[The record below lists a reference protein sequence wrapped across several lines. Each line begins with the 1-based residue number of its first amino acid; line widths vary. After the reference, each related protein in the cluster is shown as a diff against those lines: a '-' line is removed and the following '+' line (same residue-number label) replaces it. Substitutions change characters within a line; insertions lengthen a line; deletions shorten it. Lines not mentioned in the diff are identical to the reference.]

1 MVENWLVS
9 YLEEFILSTGLPKS
23 DSEELFNDFSTF
35 FSSILIS
42 LENAL
47 NNDDFLG
54 LANFA
59 HQLKGA
65 SGSLLIEPVFDLA
78 LAIENASKASDKKEC
93 EFQIGL
99 LKKINI

>member
-1 MVENWLVS
+1 MVENWLNS
-9 YLEEFILSTGLPKS
+9 YLEEFILNTGLPKS
-23 DSEELFNDFSTF
+23 DSEELFNDFSVF
-35 FSSILIS
+35 FSSILLS
-42 LENAL
+42 LENSLDA
-47 NNDDFLG
+47 NDFLG

-99 LKKINI
+99 LKKLNI